1 MKDAGDCELLIA
13 KADTRNKKQGTK
25 NMKPEV

>member
-13 KADTRNKKQGTK
+13 KPETRKKKHGTK